1 MAQLRKSRKIRLKNS
16 FDDDLTFLCQE
27 GSLTREQA
35 IGKICD
41 LLLSSCNHPEAQRLI
56 GLFSIAPE
64 ELAEAG
70 LSYEELK
77 VLERL
82 AAFI

>member
-1 MAQLRKSRKIRLKNS
+1 MAQLRKSRKIRLKNTL
-16 FDDDLTFLCQE
+16 DADLAFLSQE

-35 IGKICD
+35 IERICQW
-41 LLLSSCNHPEAQRLI
+41 LLSSCNHPEAQRLI

>member
-1 MAQLRKSRKIRLKNS
+1 MAQLRKSRKIRLKRAWEAE
-16 FDDDLTFLCQE
+16 LTFLSQE

-35 IGKICD
+35 IERICCL
-41 LLLSSCNHPEAQRLI
+41 LLLSCDDPEAQRLI
-56 GLFSIAPE
+56 GLFNITPE

-70 LSYEELK
+70 LSYEALK